1 MQTNTQRD
9 PENRPT
15 ANKFGYF
22 VYFWD
27 LGNRHNT
34 NAKLLSFLRASLGRL
49 ARQTEMEHLMPPSA
63 IDTNSAAAVR
73 SAFIKFFTD
82 RGHIFVPSSTTCP
95 TNDPSLRDTFAN
107 AGMNQYKPIFQGT
120 LDPNSPLQGL
130 TRATNTQKCIRAGG
144 KHNDLDD
151 VGKDTYHHTFFE
163 MLGNWSFGDYFK
175 AETIAWA
182 WELMTGPR
190 EHGCFGLDP
199 SRFYASYFGGDE
211 KAGLEPDLEAK
222 KIWEQF
228 LPPERV
234 MPFGMKDN
242 FWEMGDTGP
251 CGPCS
256 ELHYDR
262 VGNRDASH
270 LVNADDPE
278 VIELWNLVFI
288 QYDRLEGG
296 QLIQLPAKHVDTGMG
311 LERVVSVLQEKD
323 SNYDTDV
330 FTPIF
335 DKLQSLT
342 GSRAYTGKIGADDTD
357 GVDEAYRVIGDHIR
371 TLVFA
376 ITDGGMP
383 SNEGRGYVLRRI
395 LRRAVR
401 YGRQKLGAPEGFLA
415 NLAPT
420 VIEMMGE
427 AFPELVPNAERVI
440 GIIAEE
446 ETSFGKTL
454 ERGLELVYE
463 AAAQALIKTP
473 INPDANALN
482 GRNTNS
488 ILVRSDWER
497 GHSFIT
503 NKKLSVQE
511 RRERTANL
519 PLPYSPDAWRLEF
532 WDQSDSSGKFSQSDP
547 GTRIVA
553 CQFSSPL
560 MAQTVQDWFI
570 ETPTISGAQVF
581 KLYDTY
587 GFPADLTE
595 IIAQDIGLAVD
606 IKGFEQAME
615 EAKQRSRQGGRKET
629 SEQKIEL
636 RAQQVAKLGH
646 LNIKP
651 TDDSFKFNTRD
662 IKGTVKAI
670 WNGHNFDDHADNGN
684 AGMKRVGIV
693 LNRTNFYS
701 EMGGQVADVGELHC
715 IKTGAHFKVEDT
727 QSFGGYVLHIG
738 RITKGK
744 LSINHDVMCHLGNH
758 HRAAVSSNHTATHL
772 LNFALR
778 EVVGGDVDQRGS
790 LVNDEKLRFDFTH
803 NRPVNADEIAKIEE
817 LVNHEIDQNLTVY
830 AALAPLEQA
839 KKISGLRAV
848 FGETYPD
855 PVRVVSIGIEV
866 DQLLANPE
874 NNAWK
879 DASIEFCGGT
889 HIESTG
895 IARCFALLSE
905 EGIAKGIRRITA
917 LTGQAAMDAHTRAQ
931 AILEQA
937 NALDRLP
944 IGELAGKHQEI
955 IVLLEQETLPATG
968 KYAIRTQI
976 GKIQK
981 KLKEADKAA
990 AAQKAKAA
998 QGLAV
1003 GIAQAAAGSPE
1014 EIVIA
1019 SLELGSDRGALEA
1032 ALKTI
1037 TNACPKKAVML
1048 MSPNMDTG
1056 RVALMAT
1063 VPTGLVA
1070 KGLKAGDWIREVAG
1084 IMGGKGGGRPD
1095 NAQGSGSDLSKL
1107 KEATGH
1113 ARTFAFGKIH

>member
-1 MQTNTQRD
+1 MS
-9 PENRPT
+9 PT
-15 ANKFGYF
+15 
-22 VYFWD
+22 
-27 LGNRHNT
+27 
-34 NAKLLSFLRASLGRL
+34 S
-49 ARQTEMEHLMPPSA
+49 

-82 RGHIFVPSSTTCP
+82 RGHTFVPSSTTCP

-107 AGMNQYKPIFQGT
+107 AGMNQYKPIFLGT

-130 TRATNTQKCIRAGG
+130 KRATNTQKCIRAGG

-211 KAGLEPDLEAK
+211 QAGLEPDLEAK

-234 MPFGMKDN
+234 MAFGMKDN

-296 QLIQLPAKHVDTGMG
+296 KLSQLPAQHVDTGMG
-311 LERVVSVLQEKD
+311 LERIVSVLQDKN

-342 GSRAYTGKIGADDTD
+342 GARAYAGKLGDEDTD

-401 YGRQKLGAPEGFLA
+401 YGRQKLNAPEGFLA
-415 NLAPT
+415 ALAPT
-420 VIEMMGE
+420 VIETMGE
-427 AFPELVPNAERVI
+427 AFPELVPNSERVI

-454 ERGLELVYE
+454 DRG
-463 AAAQALIKTP
+463 IKMF
-473 INPDANALN
+473 DGLA
-482 GRNTNS
+482 
-488 ILVRSDWER
+488 
-497 GHSFIT
+497 
-503 NKKLSVQE
+503 
-511 RRERTANL
+511 
-519 PLPYSPDAWRLEF
+519 
-532 WDQSDSSGKFSQSDP
+532 SDSGS
-547 GTRIVA
+547 
-553 CQFSSPL
+553 
-560 MAQTVQDWFI
+560 
-570 ETPTISGAQVF
+570 ISGEDAF

-587 GFPADLTE
+587 GFPIDLTDLM
-595 IIAQDIGLAVD
+595 AQERGLTVD
-606 IKGFEQAME
+606 LEGFEKAME

-629 SEQKIEL
+629 GEQKIEL
-636 RAQQVAKLGH
+636 RAEQVAKLGH
-646 LNIKP
+646 LHVKP

-670 WNGHNFDDHADNGN
+670 WNGHNFDDHADNSN
-684 AGMKRVGIV
+684 AGIKRVGIV
-693 LNRTNFYS
+693 LNKTNFYS
-701 EMGGQVADVGELHC
+701 EMGGQVADIGELHC

-744 LSINHDVMCHLGNH
+744 LSINNDVMCHLGNN

-778 EVVGGDVDQRGS
+778 EVLGSGVDQRGS

-803 NRPVNADEIAKIEE
+803 TQPVSADEIAKIEAI
-817 LVNHEIDQNLTVY
+817 VNQQIEQDLTVY
-830 AALAPLEQA
+830 ANLAPLDQA
-839 KKISGLRAV
+839 QRITGLRAV

-874 NNAWK
+874 NDAWTT
-879 DASIEFCGGT
+879 ASIEFCGGT

-895 IARCFALLSE
+895 IAKRFALLSE

-917 LTGQAAMDAHTRAQ
+917 LTGQGAMDAHARAHT
-931 AILEQA
+931 ILAQA
-937 NALDRLP
+937 NALDA
-944 IGELAGKHQEI
+944 IAGDELAGKHQEI
-955 IVLLEQETLPATG
+955 VALLEGEALPATG
-968 KYAIRTQI
+968 RHAIVAKL
-976 GKIQK
+976 GEIQK
-981 KLKEADKAA
+981 KLKAAKKAA
-990 AAQKAKAA
+990 AAEKAKAA
-998 QGLAV
+998 QGLAS

-1019 SLELGSDRGALEA
+1019 SLELGSDRKALEA

-1037 TNACPKKAVML
+1037 TSACPNKAVML
-1048 MSPNMDTG
+1048 MSPDPQTG

-1063 VPTGLVA
+1063 VPSGLVS

>member
-1 MQTNTQRD
+1 MTGLDNCTTRSAHHSEQNW
-9 PENRPT
+9 NKSMSPT
-15 ANKFGYF
+15 AN
-22 VYFWD
+22 
-27 LGNRHNT
+27 T
-34 NAKLLSFLRASLGRL
+34 
-49 ARQTEMEHLMPPSA
+49 QTD
-63 IDTNSAAAVR
+63 INSAAAVR
-73 SAFIKFFTD
+73 SAFIRFFTD
-82 RGHIFVPSSTTCP
+82 KAHTFVPSSTTCP

-175 AETIAWA
+175 EETIAWA
-182 WELMTGPR
+182 WEMMTGPR
-190 EHGCFGLDP
+190 ENGCFGLDP
-199 SRFYASYFGGDE
+199 KRFYASYFGGDE
-211 KAGLEPDLEAK
+211 KAGLNPDLEAK
-222 KIWEQF
+222 AIWEKY

-234 MPFGMKDN
+234 MPFDMKDN

-262 VGNRDASH
+262 VGNRDASS

-296 QLIQLPAKHVDTGMG
+296 KLSTLPAQHVDTGMG
-311 LERVVSVLQEKD
+311 LERVVSVLQDKN

-330 FTPIF
+330 FMPIF
-335 DKLQSLT
+335 DALVKLT
-342 GSRAYTGKIGADDTD
+342 GCRPYTGKLGADDTD

-371 TLVFA
+371 TLIFA

-415 NLAPT
+415 DLAPT
-420 VIEMMGE
+420 VIEMMGD
-427 AFPELVPNAERVI
+427 AFPELKVDPKRVI
-440 GIIAEE
+440 GIIEDE

-454 ERGLELVYE
+454 DRGIKMFEGL
-463 AAAQALIKTP
+463 AQESK
-473 INPDANALN
+473 
-482 GRNTNS
+482 S
-488 ILVRSDWER
+488 
-497 GHSFIT
+497 
-503 NKKLSVQE
+503 
-511 RRERTANL
+511 
-519 PLPYSPDAWRLEF
+519 
-532 WDQSDSSGKFSQSDP
+532 
-547 GTRIVA
+547 
-553 CQFSSPL
+553 
-560 MAQTVQDWFI
+560 
-570 ETPTISGAQVF
+570 ISGEDAF

-587 GFPADLTE
+587 GFPVDLTDLM
-595 IIAQDIGLAVD
+595 AQERGLTVD
-606 IKGFEQAME
+606 LDGFEQAME
-615 EAKQRSRQGGRKET
+615 EAKARSRQGGRKDDG
-629 SEQKIEL
+629 EQKIEL
-636 RAQQVAKLGH
+636 RAEQIAKLSH
-646 LNIKP
+646 LNVKP
-651 TDDSFKFNTRD
+651 TDDAGKFSGRD
-662 IKGTVKAI
+662 MKGTVKAI
-670 WNGHNFDDHADNGN
+670 WNGNNFDDHADSTN
-684 AGMKRVGIV
+684 AGTHRVGVV
-693 LNRTNFYS
+693 LNKTNFYS
-701 EMGGQVADVGELHC
+701 EMGGQVADIGELQC

-744 LSINHDVMCHLGNH
+744 LSVGNDAMCQLKNT
-758 HRAAVSSNHTATHL
+758 HRSKVASNHTTTHL

-778 EVVGGDVDQRGS
+778 KVLGGVVDQRGS

-803 NRPVNADEIAKIEE
+803 NQPVSAEEIAKVEE
-817 LVNHEIDQNLTVY
+817 IVNHEINQDLTVY
-830 AALAPLEQA
+830 ADLSPLENAQ
-839 KKISGLRAV
+839 KISGLRAV

-866 DQLLANPE
+866 EQLMSNPE
-874 NNAWK
+874 NDAWK
-879 DASIEFCGGT
+879 TASIEFCGGT

-895 IARCFALLSE
+895 IAKRFALLSE

-917 LTGQAAMDAHTRAQ
+917 ITGQDALDAHARTAELQ
-931 AILEQA
+931 AMADGLDSVAA
-937 NALDRLP
+937 NV
-944 IGELAGKHQEI
+944 LAEKHQELVVI
-955 IVLLEQETLPATG
+955 LEKEALPTTG
-968 KYAIRTQI
+968 KNAIRTKLAQV
-976 GKIQK
+976 QK
-981 KLKEADKAA
+981 KLKEAGKAA
-990 AAQKAKAA
+990 AAENAKQAQQLAA
-998 QGLAV
+998 GLA
-1003 GIAQAAAGSPE
+1003 QSAAASPE

-1032 ALKTI
+1032 ALKAI
-1037 TNACPKKAVML
+1037 TTACPNKAVIL
-1048 MSPNMDTG
+1048 MSPDHDAG

-1063 VPTGLVA
+1063 VPSGLVA

-1095 NAQGSGSDLSKL
+1095 NAQGSGSDISKL
-1107 KEATGH
+1107 KEATSH
-1113 ARTFAFGKIH
+1113 ARIFAFGKIH

>member
-1 MQTNTQRD
+1 MSQAAQSTSDFT
-9 PENRPT
+9 
-15 ANKFGYF
+15 
-22 VYFWD
+22 
-27 LGNRHNT
+27 
-34 NAKLLSFLRASLGRL
+34 SAS
-49 ARQTEMEHLMPPSA
+49 S
-63 IDTNSAAAVR
+63 VR
-73 SAFIKFFTD
+73 SAFIQFFKD
-82 RGHIFVPSSTTCP
+82 RAHAFVPSSTTCP

-190 EHGCFGLDP
+190 ENGCFALDP
-199 SRFYASYFGGDE
+199 NRFYASYFGGDE
-211 KAGLEPDLEAK
+211 KSGLEPDLEAK

-234 MPFGMKDN
+234 MPFDMKDN

-262 VGNRDASH
+262 VGNRDASS

-288 QYDRLEGG
+288 QFDRLEGG
-296 QLIQLPAKHVDTGMG
+296 KLVQLPAQHVDTGMG
-311 LERVVSVLQEKD
+311 LERVVSVLQDQE

-335 DKLQSLT
+335 DTLQRLS
-342 GSRAYTGKIGADDTD
+342 GCRGYTGKLGAEDTD

-401 YGRQKLGAPEGFLA
+401 YGRQKLGAPQGFLA
-415 NLAPT
+415 QLAPT
-420 VIEMMGE
+420 VIDLMSD
-427 AFPELVPNAERVI
+427 AFPELAQDPKRVI
-440 GIIAEE
+440 GIIEDE

-454 ERGLELVYE
+454 DRGIKMFEEL
-463 AAAQALIKTP
+463 AT
-473 INPDANALN
+473 
-482 GRNTNS
+482 
-488 ILVRSDWER
+488 
-497 GHSFIT
+497 
-503 NKKLSVQE
+503 
-511 RRERTANL
+511 
-519 PLPYSPDAWRLEF
+519 
-532 WDQSDSSGKFSQSDP
+532 DSKS
-547 GTRIVA
+547 
-553 CQFSSPL
+553 
-560 MAQTVQDWFI
+560 
-570 ETPTISGAQVF
+570 ISGDDAF

-587 GFPADLTE
+587 GFPIDLTDLM
-595 IIAQDIGLAVD
+595 AQERGLKVD
-606 IKGFEQAME
+606 LPGFDKAME
-615 EAKQRSRQGGRKET
+615 EAKERSRQGGRKE
-629 SEQKIEL
+629 EGEHKIEL
-636 RAQQVAKLGH
+636 RAEQIAQLSH

-651 TDDSFKFNTRD
+651 TDDSAKFAGRD

-670 WNGHNFDDHADNGN
+670 WNGHNFDDHADSTN
-684 AGMKRVGIV
+684 AGTRRVGV
-693 LNRTNFYS
+693 LLNKTNFYS
-701 EMGGQVADVGELHC
+701 EMGGQVADVGELQC
-715 IKTGAHFKVEDT
+715 MKTGAHFKVEDT
-727 QSFGGYVLHIG
+727 QSFAGYVMHIG

-744 LSINHDVMCHLGNH
+744 LSVGNDAMCQLKNA
-758 HRAAVSSNHTATHL
+758 HRTKVASNHTTTHL

-778 EVVGGDVDQRGS
+778 EVLGESVDQRGS

-803 NRPVNADEIAKIEE
+803 TQPVTPEEISKVEE
-817 LVNHEIDQNLTVY
+817 IVNHQIDQDLTVY
-830 AALAPLEQA
+830 AELSPLENAQ
-839 KKISGLRAV
+839 KISGLRAV
-848 FGETYPD
+848 FGEAYPD

-866 DQLLANPE
+866 DQMVENPE
-874 NNAWK
+874 NDAWK
-879 DASIEFCGGT
+879 TVSIEFCGGT

-895 IARCFALLSE
+895 VSKRFALLSE
-905 EGIAKGIRRITA
+905 EGIAKGIRRITGVSGPDA
-917 LTGQAAMDAHTRAQ
+917 MNTFARTAELQAMT
-931 AILEQA
+931 
-937 NALDRLP
+937 NNLDS
-944 IGELAGKHQEI
+944 IEGSELSAKHQEI
-955 IVLLEQETLPATG
+955 VQILEKEALPATG
-968 KYAIRTQI
+968 KNAIRA
-976 GKIQK
+976 KLSLIQK
-981 KLKEADKAA
+981 RLKEAGKAA
-990 AAQKAKAA
+990 SAEKAKQA
-998 QGLAV
+998 QELAS
-1003 GIAQAAAGSPE
+1003 GIAQGAAGSPE

-1019 SLELGSDRGALEA
+1019 SLELGSDRKALEA

-1037 TNACPKKAVML
+1037 TSACPNKAVML
-1048 MSPNMDTG
+1048 MSPDSDAG
-1056 RVALMAT
+1056 RVALMAV
-1063 VPTGLVA
+1063 VPSGLVG

-1084 IMGGKGGGRPD
+1084 KMDGKGGGRPD

-1107 KEATGH
+1107 KEATAH
-1113 ARTFAFGKIH
+1113 ARTFAFGQIH

>member
-1 MQTNTQRD
+1 MS
-9 PENRPT
+9 PT
-15 ANKFGYF
+15 A
-22 VYFWD
+22 
-27 LGNRHNT
+27 T
-34 NAKLLSFLRASLGRL
+34 
-49 ARQTEMEHLMPPSA
+49 
-63 IDTNSAAAVR
+63 DTNSAAAVR

-82 RGHIFVPSSTTCP
+82 RGHTFVPSSTTCP

-107 AGMNQYKPIFQGT
+107 AGMNQYKPIFLGT

-130 TRATNTQKCIRAGG
+130 KRATNTQKCIRAGG

-190 EHGCFGLDP
+190 ENGCFGLDP

-222 KIWEQF
+222 QIWEQF

-296 QLIQLPAKHVDTGMG
+296 KLSQLPAQHVDTGMG
-311 LERVVSVLQEKD
+311 LERVVSVLQGKD

-335 DKLQSLT
+335 EKLQSLT
-342 GSRAYTGKIGADDTD
+342 GARAYTGKLGDEDTD

-401 YGRQKLGAPEGFLA
+401 YGRQKLSAPEGFLA
-415 NLAPT
+415 GLTPT
-420 VIEMMGE
+420 VIETMGE
-427 AFPELVPNAERVI
+427 AFPELVPNSERVI

-454 ERGLELVYE
+454 DRG
-463 AAAQALIKTP
+463 IKMFEGLASDSGS
-473 INPDANALN
+473 ISGPDA
-482 GRNTNS
+482 
-488 ILVRSDWER
+488 
-497 GHSFIT
+497 
-503 NKKLSVQE
+503 
-511 RRERTANL
+511 
-519 PLPYSPDAWRLEF
+519 
-532 WDQSDSSGKFSQSDP
+532 
-547 GTRIVA
+547 
-553 CQFSSPL
+553 
-560 MAQTVQDWFI
+560 
-570 ETPTISGAQVF
+570 F

-587 GFPADLTE
+587 GFPIDLTDLM
-595 IIAQDIGLAVD
+595 AQERGLSVD
-606 IKGFEQAME
+606 LEGFEKAME

-629 SEQKIEL
+629 GEQKIEL
-636 RAQQVAKLGH
+636 RAEQVAKLGH
-646 LNIKP
+646 LHVKP

-693 LNRTNFYS
+693 LNKTNFYS
-701 EMGGQVADVGELHC
+701 EMGGQVADIGELHC

-744 LSINHDVMCHLGNH
+744 LSINNDVMCHLSNN
-758 HRAAVSSNHTATHL
+758 HRAAVSSNHTTTHL

-778 EVVGGDVDQRGS
+778 EVLGDGVDQRGS

-803 NRPVNADEIAKIEE
+803 NQPVSADEIAKIEA
-817 LVNHEIDQNLTVY
+817 LVNHEIEQNLTVY
-830 AALAPLEQA
+830 ADLAPLDQA
-839 KKISGLRAV
+839 QKITGLRAV

-855 PVRVVSIGIEV
+855 PVRVVSIGIEIE
-866 DQLLANPE
+866 QLIANPE
-874 NNAWK
+874 NDAWK
-879 DASIEFCGGT
+879 TASIEFCGGT

-895 IARCFALLSE
+895 IAKRFALLGE

-917 LTGQAAMDAHTRAQ
+917 VTGQAAMDAHARAA

-937 NALDRLP
+937 NALDALP
-944 IGELAGKHQEI
+944 IGDLAGKHQEI

-968 KYAIRTQI
+968 KHAIRAKL
-976 GKIQK
+976 GEIQK

-998 QGLAV
+998 QGLAA

-1014 EIVIA
+1014 DIVIA

-1037 TNACPKKAVML
+1037 TSACPNKAVML
-1048 MSPNMDTG
+1048 MSPDADAG

-1063 VPTGLVA
+1063 VPTGLVT

-1095 NAQGSGSDLSKL
+1095 NAQGSGSDISKL

>member
-1 MQTNTQRD
+1 
-9 PENRPT
+9 
-15 ANKFGYF
+15 
-22 VYFWD
+22 
-27 LGNRHNT
+27 
-34 NAKLLSFLRASLGRL
+34 
-49 ARQTEMEHLMPPSA
+49 MPPSA

-73 SAFIKFFTD
+73 SAFINFFTD
-82 RGHIFVPSSTTCP
+82 RGHTFVPSSTTCP

-130 TRATNTQKCIRAGG
+130 KRATNTQKCIRAGG

-190 EHGCFGLDP
+190 ERGCLGLDP

-234 MPFGMKDN
+234 MAFGMKDN

-296 QLIQLPAKHVDTGMG
+296 QLSQLPAKHVDTGMG

-335 DKLQSLT
+335 EKLQSLT
-342 GSRAYTGKIGADDTD
+342 GCRAYTGKLGADDTD

-401 YGRQKLGAPEGFLA
+401 YGRQKLDAPEGFLA
-415 NLAPT
+415 ALAPT
-420 VIEMMGE
+420 VMEMMGE
-427 AFPELVPNAERVI
+427 AFPELVPNGERVI

-454 ERGLELVYE
+454 DRGIKMFEG
-463 AAAQALIKTP
+463 LI
-473 INPDANALN
+473 D
-482 GRNTNS
+482 
-488 ILVRSDWER
+488 
-497 GHSFIT
+497 
-503 NKKLSVQE
+503 
-511 RRERTANL
+511 
-519 PLPYSPDAWRLEF
+519 
-532 WDQSDSSGKFSQSDP
+532 DSKS
-547 GTRIVA
+547 
-553 CQFSSPL
+553 
-560 MAQTVQDWFI
+560 
-570 ETPTISGAQVF
+570 ISGEDAF

-587 GFPADLTE
+587 GFPIDLTDLM
-595 IIAQDIGLAVD
+595 AQERGLTVD
-606 IKGFEQAME
+606 LDGFEKAME
-615 EAKQRSRQGGRKET
+615 EAKARSRQGGRKDT

-636 RAQQVAKLGH
+636 RAEQVAKLGH
-646 LNIKP
+646 LHVKP

-662 IKGTVKAI
+662 IKGTIKAI
-670 WNGHNFDDHADNGN
+670 WNGHNFDDHADNTN
-684 AGMKRVGIV
+684 AGMKRVGVV
-693 LNRTNFYS
+693 LNKTNFYS

-715 IKTGAHFKVEDT
+715 IKTGAHFRVEDT

-772 LNFALR
+772 LNFVLR
-778 EVVGGDVDQRGS
+778 KVVGGNVDQRGS
-790 LVNDEKLRFDFTH
+790 LVNNEKLRFDFTH
-803 NRPVNADEIAKIEE
+803 NQPVNADEIAKIEE

-874 NNAWK
+874 NDMWK
-879 DASIEFCGGT
+879 SASIEFCGGT
-889 HIESTG
+889 HIETTG
-895 IARCFALLSE
+895 IAKRFALLNE

-917 LTGQAAMDAHTRAQ
+917 LTGQAAVDAHARAQ

-937 NALDRLP
+937 NALDMLP
-944 IGELAGKHQEI
+944 IGELTGKHQEI
-955 IVLLEQETLPATG
+955 TVLLEQETLPATG
-968 KYAIRTQI
+968 KHAVRAQL

-981 KLKEADKAA
+981 KLKEASKAA
-990 AAQKAKAA
+990 AAQKTKAA
-998 QGLAV
+998 QGLAT

-1037 TNACPKKAVML
+1037 TNACPHKAVML
-1048 MSPNMDTG
+1048 MSPDTSAG

-1095 NAQGSGSDLSKL
+1095 HAQGSGSDLSKL

>member
-1 MQTNTQRD
+1 MSTS
-9 PENRPT
+9 
-15 ANKFGYF
+15 ANAMT
-22 VYFWD
+22 D
-27 LGNRHNT
+27 
-34 NAKLLSFLRASLGRL
+34 
-49 ARQTEMEHLMPPSA
+49 
-63 IDTNSAAAVR
+63 INSAAAVR

-82 RGHIFVPSSTTCP
+82 KAHTFVPSSTTCP

-130 TRATNTQKCIRAGG
+130 KRATNTQKCIRAGG

-190 EHGCFGLDP
+190 ENGCFGLDP
-199 SRFYASYFGGDE
+199 NRFYASYFGGDE

-222 KIWEQF
+222 QIWEKF

-234 MPFGMKDN
+234 MPFDMKDN

-262 VGNRDASH
+262 VGNRDASS

-296 QLIQLPAKHVDTGMG
+296 KLSTLPAQHVDTGLG
-311 LERVVSVLQEKD
+311 LERIVSVLQDKN

-330 FTPIF
+330 FMPIF
-335 DKLQSLT
+335 DALVKLT
-342 GSRAYTGKIGADDTD
+342 GARTYAGKLGADDSD

-401 YGRQKLGAPEGFLA
+401 YGRQKLGAPQGFLA
-415 NLAPT
+415 DLAPT
-420 VIEMMGE
+420 VIEMMGD
-427 AFPELVPNAERVI
+427 AFPELRIDPKRVI
-440 GIIAEE
+440 GIIEDE

-454 ERGLELVYE
+454 DRG
-463 AAAQALIKTP
+463 IKMFDGLAT
-473 INPDANALN
+473 
-482 GRNTNS
+482 
-488 ILVRSDWER
+488 
-497 GHSFIT
+497 
-503 NKKLSVQE
+503 
-511 RRERTANL
+511 
-519 PLPYSPDAWRLEF
+519 
-532 WDQSDSSGKFSQSDP
+532 DSG
-547 GTRIVA
+547 
-553 CQFSSPL
+553 
-560 MAQTVQDWFI
+560 
-570 ETPTISGAQVF
+570 TISGEDAF

-587 GFPADLTE
+587 GFPVDLTDLM
-595 IIAQDIGLAVD
+595 AQERGLAVD
-606 IKGFEQAME
+606 LEGFAKAMEQA
-615 EAKQRSRQGGRKET
+615 KDRSRQGGRKEGG
-629 SEQKIEL
+629 EQKIEL
-636 RAQQVAKLGH
+636 RAEQIAKLSH

-651 TDDSFKFNTRD
+651 TDDSAKFAVRD
-662 IKGTVKAI
+662 INATVKAI
-670 WNGHNFDDHADNGN
+670 WNGHNFDNHADSTT
-684 AGMKRVGIV
+684 AGTRRVGIV
-693 LNRTNFYS
+693 LNKTNFYS
-701 EMGGQVADVGELHC
+701 EMGGQVADLGELQC
-715 IKTGAHFKVEDT
+715 IKAGAHFRVEDT

-744 LSINHDVMCHLGNH
+744 ITTGDDVMCHQKNV
-758 HRAAVSSNHTATHL
+758 HRAKVSSNHTTTHL

-778 EVVGGDVDQRGS
+778 EVLGDGIDQRGS

-803 NRPVNADEIAKIEE
+803 TQPVTAEEVAKVESI
-817 LVNHEIDQNLTVY
+817 VNHEINQNLTVY
-830 AALAPLEQA
+830 AELAPLEDAQ
-839 KKISGLRAV
+839 KISGLRAV
-848 FGETYPD
+848 FGEAYPD

-866 DQLLANPE
+866 GQLMSNPE
-874 NNAWK
+874 NDAWK
-879 DASIEFCGGT
+879 TASIEFCGGT

-895 IARCFALLSE
+895 VAKRFALLSE

-917 LTGQAAMDAHTRAQ
+917 ITGQDAIAAQ
-931 AILEQA
+931 ARSAELLA
-937 NALDRLP
+937 MADALDTTSP
-944 IGELAGKHQEI
+944 GELATKHQEL
-955 IVLLEQETLPATG
+955 VLVLEQETLPAPG
-968 KYAIRTQI
+968 KNAIRVKLAQ
-976 GKIQK
+976 IQK
-981 KLKEADKAA
+981 KLKNAGKAA
-990 AAQKAKAA
+990 AAENAKKAQALAA
-998 QGLAV
+998 
-1003 GIAQAAAGSPE
+1003 GIAESAAGSPE
-1014 EIVIA
+1014 EVVIA
-1019 SLELGSDRGALEA
+1019 SLELGSDRKALEA

-1037 TNACPKKAVML
+1037 TSACPNKAVML
-1048 MSPNMDTG
+1048 MSLDEGAG
-1056 RVALMAT
+1056 RVALMAV
-1063 VPTGLVA
+1063 VPAGQID

-1095 NAQGSGSDLSKL
+1095 NAQGSGSDISKF
-1107 KEATGH
+1107 KEATTH
-1113 ARTFAFGKIH
+1113 ARTFAFGKIL